1 MAGILYGV
9 GVGPGDPELMTIK
22 AKRTIE
28 TCDIIGI
35 PAESREKCTAYD
47 IALGVL
53 PGIAEKEVVAVT
65 IPMTTDSKT
74 LETAYRDGCDAL
86 IKQLERGR
94 SIAFLNLGDPTI
106 YGTYMNIHKYVIQSG
121 YRAELVNGV
130 PSFCAVA
137 AALSVPL
144 GSRNEAVHILPGY
157 YTAGG
162 ISDRGRRLAADTQEN
177 FDGQSASGR
186 PGLRDYLEQG
196 DTVVLMKSAD
206 NTARIKQ
213 ELTALSEQGIC
224 RAYAVTNCGFEN
236 QVICR
241 DIRELDENAGYFTT
255 IVAKKSLRFPMQFK
269 TETPND

>member
-28 TCDIIGI
+28 ACDIIGI
-35 PAESREKCTAYD
+35 PAESREKCTAYG

-53 PGIAEKEVVAVT
+53 PGIAEKEVVSVT
-65 IPMTTDSKT
+65 IPMTTDAKA
-74 LETAYRDGCDAL
+74 LEAAYREGCDAL
-86 IKQLERGR
+86 IKLLERGR
-94 SIAFLNLGDPTI
+94 SIAFLNLGDPTV
-106 YGTYMNIHKYVIQSG
+106 YGTYMNIHRYVTQLG

-137 AALSVPL
+137 AELSVPL

-162 ISDRGRRLAADTQEN
+162 MSDM
-177 FDGQSASGR
+177 GR

-196 DTVVLMKSAD
+196 DTVVLMKSAG

-241 DIRELDENAGYFTT
+241 DIRELDEDAGYFTT
-255 IVAKKSLRFPMQFK
+255 IVARRDE
-269 TETPND
+269 TENSIGCAKALQLHRQGDS